1 MSPQLWDRLLRTGKI
16 AGVVVAITGAIVG
29 VATAWP
35 LIEPYMAAHR
45 AYVRAVAMGL
55 TDSYQAAQSDSRRVI
70 RDLQIEQAEGKRDSA
85 TDAIVK
91 WTIEIRKSNDET
103 TKSMIQGQIDQLLM
117 TKRRLNEQID
127 TLNKTRFQ

>member
-1 MSPQLWDRLLRTGKI
+1 M
-16 AGVVVAITGAIVG
+16 AITGAIVG

-55 TDSYQAAQSDSRRVI
+55 TDTYQAAQSDSRRVI
-70 RDLQIEQAEGKRDSA
+70 RDLQLETAEGKRDSA
-85 TDAIVK
+85 SDSIIK
-91 WTIEIRKSNDET
+91 WTVELRKSNDET

-117 TKRRLNEQID
+117 TKRRLNDQIE

>member
-1 MSPQLWDRLLRTGKI
+1 M
-16 AGVVVAITGAIVG
+16 AITGAIVG
-29 VATAWP
+29 IASAWP
-35 LIEPYMAAHR
+35 ILEPYMAAHR

-55 TDSYQAAQSDSRRVI
+55 TDTYQAAQSDSRRVI
-70 RDLQIEQAEGKRDSA
+70 RDLQLETAEGKRDSA
-85 TDAIVK
+85 SDSIIK
-91 WTIEIRKSNDET
+91 WTVELRKSNDET